1 MAFSDTERKRRH
13 EAMLRIMDT
22 RELKALI
29 LFGDTNIGSDVLGDL
44 RYYVDHRNIAGRQ
57 VAILFPRKEP
67 VLFVGSAIQR
77 QAAERR
83 SSVADCRLSD
93 NMPADMVKLLKE
105 QNVLNGRV
113 GVNFEVLPVNWYT
126 TLKKE
131 LPEID
136 WAETHG
142 DVLNIRLHHVPEEAD
157 LFRKGAALG
166 DGSYEAALK
175 TIRPG
180 VSEYE
185 IAASIEAYARARGAE
200 QHFTLVGSGNFAL
213 GDQNGLPLPYSPSM
227 RRVEGGDTV
236 VMEISPCLEGYWTQ
250 LVRTVNVGSPNAELE
265 KLYRV
270 SRDAIAKALEV
281 FKPGKTVRD
290 VVAMMDAYI
299 KSCGYIP
306 KPPYGH
312 VCGVDLI
319 DARVSLQNGQVLEP
333 GTAVILHPT
342 VFAPDQKNSFFWGET
357 YLVTDDGYE
366 RLHHASDELIT
377 LRTT

>member
-13 EAMLRIMDT
+13 EAIHRIMDT

-29 LFGDTNIGSDVLGDL
+29 LFGETNVGSDVLGDL
-44 RYYVDHRNIAGRQ
+44 RYYVDHRNVAGRQ
-57 VAILFPRKEP
+57 VAMLFPRREP

-83 SSVADCRLSD
+83 SSISDCRLSD
-93 NMPADMVKLLKE
+93 SMPSDMVKLLKE

-113 GVNFEVLPVNWYT
+113 GVNFEVLPMNWHHY
-126 TLKKE
+126 LKNE

-136 WAETHG
+136 WVETHG
-142 DVLNIRLHHVPEEAD
+142 DILSVRLHHVPEEAD
-157 LFRKGAALG
+157 LFRKCGALG
-166 DGSYEAALK
+166 DGSYEAALQR
-175 TIRPG
+175 IRPG

-185 IAASIEAYARARGAE
+185 IAAVIEAYARARGAE
-200 QHFTLVGSGNFAL
+200 QHFTLVGSGRFAP
-213 GDQNGLPLPYSPSM
+213 GDKNGLPLPYSPSM
-227 RRVEGGDTV
+227 RRVEAGDSV

-270 SRDAIAKALEV
+270 SRDAIRKALEV
-281 FKPGKTVRD
+281 FKPGKTIRD
-290 VVAMMDAYI
+290 LVSAMDAHI

-319 DARVSLQNGQVLEP
+319 DARVSSQNGQILEP

-342 VFAPDQKNSFFWGET
+342 VFTPDQKNSFFCGET
-357 YLVTDDGYE
+357 YLVTEDGCE
-366 RLHHASDELIT
+366 RLHHASDELISLT
-377 LRTT
+377 L

>member
-1 MAFSDTERKRRH
+1 MAFSDTELKRRH
-13 EAMLRIMDT
+13 KAIHRIMDK

-29 LFGDTNIGSDVLGDL
+29 LFGDTNVGNDVLGDL
-44 RYYVDHRNIAGRQ
+44 RYYVDNRNIAGRQ
-57 VAILFPRKEP
+57 VAMLFPRREP

-83 SSVADCRLSD
+83 SSIKDCRLSD

-105 QNVLNGRV
+105 QNVLNGKV
-113 GVNFEVLPVNWYT
+113 GVNFEVLPVNWYNY
-126 TLKKE
+126 LKKE

-136 WAETHG
+136 WVETHG
-142 DVLNIRLHHVPEEAD
+142 DILSVRLHHVPEEAD
-157 LFRKGAALG
+157 LFRKCAALG

-185 IAASIEAYARARGAE
+185 IAAAVEAYARARGAE
-200 QHFTLVGSGNFAL
+200 QHFTLVGSGKFAL

-227 RRVEGGDTV
+227 RRVEGGDSV

-270 SRDAIAKALEV
+270 SRDAIKKALEV
-281 FKPGKTVRD
+281 FRPGKTVRD
-290 VVAMMDAYI
+290 LVATMDAHI

-319 DARVSLQNGQVLEP
+319 DARVSPQNGQVLEP

-342 VFAPDQKNSFFWGET
+342 VFTPDHKNSFFWGET
-357 YLVTDDGYE
+357 YLVTEDGCE
-366 RLHHASDELIT
+366 RIHHASDELIT
-377 LRTT
+377 LIL